1 MTDLVVEGM
10 TDIHDIA
17 SVIEYLNEILV
28 NDRAEY
34 LLSYGEFVLVRE
46 GTISARQV
54 AEIVDFDGD
63 NMCDQ
68 VDHREGCSCKQD
80 AAYMDPRQ
88 LEAFYMEHRRRPV
101 PYHPCTKRGTHEALT
116 DCWMCWSDFHRGAAT
131 MEEVLSSPLH
141 QKEG

>member
-28 NDRAEY
+28 NDRAEH
-34 LLSYGEFVLVRE
+34 LLSHGEFVLVRE

-63 NMCDQ
+63 NVCEQ
-68 VDHREGCSCKQD
+68 TDHMEGCSCKQD
-80 AAYMDPRQ
+80 AADMDHRQ
-88 LEAFYMEHRRRPV
+88 LQAFYTEHQRRPT
-101 PYHPCTKRGTHEALT
+101 PFQPCTKRGTHQALT

>member
-34 LLSYGEFVLVRE
+34 LLSRGEFVLVRE
-46 GTISARQV
+46 GSISARQV

-63 NMCDQ
+63 NVCDQ

-80 AAYMDPRQ
+80 AAYMDPQQ
-88 LEAFYMEHRRRPV
+88 LEAFYMGHQGRPV
-101 PYHPCTKRGTHEALT
+101 PCQPCTKLGTHQALT
-116 DCWMCWSDFHRGAAT
+116 DCWMCWSDFHREVAT
-131 MEEVLSSPLH
+131 MEEVLISPLH

>member
-34 LLSYGEFVLVRE
+34 LLSHGEFVLVRE
-46 GTISARQV
+46 GTISARQL

-68 VDHREGCSCKQD
+68 VDHREECSCKQD
-80 AAYMDPRQ
+80 AANMDPRQ

>member
-34 LLSYGEFVLVRE
+34 LLSQSEFVLVRE
-46 GTISARQV
+46 GTISARQL

-63 NMCDQ
+63 NVCDQ
-68 VDHREGCSCKQD
+68 VDHREGCSCKRD
-80 AAYMDPRQ
+80 AADMVSQ
-88 LEAFYMEHRRRPV
+88 QFQAFYMEHRRRPV
-101 PYHPCTKRGTHEALT
+101 AYQPCTKRGTHEALT

-131 MEEVLSSPLH
+131 MEVVLVSPLH
-141 QKEG
+141 QEEG